1 MHPVNLEKVRW
12 SFNNQRHARAVII
25 SLNNTWKIVKETPRR
40 RVYSVNAY
48 FVKIYFFKRPF
59 GIIKRRFFDH
69 AKKEWRLSSQI
80 FNTFGNSPEP
90 VAYGTCPGLSI
101 FISRSVEP
109 CITAKELYFNKW
121 SYLSQKKRW
130 LIVDLFANFII
141 HLYKSGILQTDYNLG
156 NILISTDLSSFFA
169 IDLQRAKH
177 TDKTPTDRQIVKNL
191 SFLLP
196 PVNDIEKKYKLRFFL
211 KLAKAF
217 PGIKPYINDIEDS
230 AFNKIR
236 RQWLHKNPV
245 KLKEK
250 SKRSNFIITPD
261 VRGYIRNDLNARVKE
276 LIVKNPE
283 RLFRYAI
290 KDFKNAK
297 RSRVS
302 LIDCRGTKYVLKKY
316 NVKSLLFRLRRLIF
330 PSLAW
335 KVWKRTGLFSQRGI
349 PTPILFASIDLGKGL
364 SYKGT
369 FTVYEYIDAKNDA
382 GLFKSHI
389 LNKTERDLLL
399 HKLADL
405 LFQMHKRGI
414 YHGDAK
420 ISNFLW
426 VEKKRKT
433 RFIVIDLDGVHF
445 MQKVNKK
452 QRLSDLKNMAA
463 SLVWWD
469 RDPQIV
475 DDFFDAYLKT
485 GHLLCKNHDSW
496 LQKLQKKVEHQ
507 IAHRQKRQKK
517 QVPMNL

>member
-1 MHPVNLEKVRW
+1 MQPVNLKKVRW
-12 SFNNQRHARAVII
+12 SFNNQRHSRAVII
-25 SLNNTWKIVKETPRR
+25 SLNNAWKIVKETPGR
-40 RVYSVNAY
+40 RVYSVGAY
-48 FVKIYFFKRPF
+48 FVKVYFFKKPF
-59 GIIKRRFFDH
+59 GIIKRRFSDH
-69 AKKEWRLSSQI
+69 AKKEWRLSTHI
-80 FNTFGNSPEP
+80 FKTFGDVPEP
-90 VAYGTCPGLSI
+90 VAYGTCRGLSI
-101 FISRSVEP
+101 FVSRSVEP

-121 SYLSQKKRW
+121 SCLSKKKRR
-130 LIVDLFANFII
+130 LIVDLFADFII

-156 NILISTDLSSFFA
+156 NILVSTDLSCFFA

-177 TDKTPTDRQIVKNL
+177 TLNTPTDRQLIKNL

-196 PVNDIEKKYKLRFFL
+196 PVNDIEKKYKLGFFL
-211 KLAKAF
+211 KLAKVF

-236 RQWLHKNPV
+236 RQWLHKNPR
-245 KLKEK
+245 KLKEE
-250 SKRSNFIITPD
+250 SKRSNFCITPD
-261 VRGYIRNDLNARVKE
+261 VSGYIRNDLNAQVKKI
-276 LIVKNPE
+276 LIENPE
-283 RLFRYAI
+283 QLFRFII

-302 LIDCRGTKYVLKKY
+302 LIDCRGTRYVLKKY
-316 NVKSLLFRLRRLIF
+316 NVKSFLFRLRRLIS

-335 KVWKRTGLFSQRGI
+335 KVWKKTGLFSQRGI

-369 FTVYEYIDAKNDA
+369 FTLYEYIDAENDA
-382 GLFKSHI
+382 GLLKSHI
-389 LNKTERDLLL
+389 LNKTERELIL
-399 HKLADL
+399 HKLAGL

-426 VEKKRKT
+426 TEKKGKT

-445 MQKVNKK
+445 MQKVNKR

-463 SLVWWD
+463 SLVWWK

-496 LQKLQKKVEHQ
+496 LHKLHKKVEKQ
-507 IAHRQKRQKK
+507 IGHRQKRQRK
-517 QVPMNL
+517 